1 VYKRQG
7 EVKGE
12 IKHIKMGIKK
22 EWLEDEIKEE
32 LKYTKNH
39 LTEIINHFMSH
50 EEDFITKGN
59 ESPLVKTLG
68 DEGWISDFE

>member
-1 VYKRQG
+1 
-7 EVKGE
+7 
-12 IKHIKMGIKK
+12 MGIKNHM
-22 EWLEDEIKEE
+22 EDEIKEE
-32 LKYTKNH
+32 LYYTKNH

-68 DEGWISDFE
+68 EEGWILDFE